1 MDKRLLSDY
10 IAACELIRETEQQ
23 IRRLEHDVYEIG
35 DIGKRWNKRN
45 EQGICCR
52 FRWDAV

>member
-1 MDKRLLSDY
+1 MDKKILSDY
-10 IAACELIRETEQQ
+10 IDACELIRETEQQ